1 MGTTASSFDKSQSRS
16 SSRNS
21 NMNQDSDKIVV
32 SRKFT
37 SPKCKD
43 LSTGSSITYF
53 TCNSEK
59 SLISNPLPGQVDEIL
74 PDDEINAAAISCSIS
89 SSEEVIAVSDYV
101 ERGIVTN
108 GTVRRRKSS
117 LRDVLDTTKDSFN
130 KKPGPVRSFD
140 SLSAIEVLDRK
151 RFPVLTV
158 SERPKRIKSAML
170 ESLKVVV
177 PSLKRN
183 NSGRKL
189 SRSKSKGKPLMVP
202 SSTNVLQ
209 LSKKSNVVTE
219 EAPGDFILTDFS
231 PEPVDDLE
239 EDAIC
244 VVEKM
249 HSSDSCS
256 AVELFGE
263 NLGNFDRQRVLSRVD
278 EVDEEI

>member
-1 MGTTASSFDKSQSRS
+1 MGTTASSFDTSQSRS

-21 NMNQDSDKIVV
+21 NINQDCDKIVV
-32 SRKFT
+32 SRKFM

-43 LSTGSSITYF
+43 LSTGPNITYF

-59 SLISNPLPGQVDEIL
+59 SLISNPLPGQVDDIS
-74 PDDEINAAAISCSIS
+74 PYDEISTTENSCSTS
-89 SSEEVIAVSDYV
+89 SSKEVIAVSDYA
-101 ERGIVTN
+101 ERGIATN

-151 RFPVLTV
+151 RFPVLAV

-177 PSLKRN
+177 PSLKRI
-183 NSGRKL
+183 NSGRKF
-189 SRSKSKGKPLMVP
+189 SRSKTKGKPLMAS

-209 LSKKSNVVTE
+209 FSNQSNVVTE
-219 EAPGDFILTDFS
+219 EALGDFILTDFS
-231 PEPVDDLE
+231 PEPVGDVE
-239 EDAIC
+239 ENEIC
-244 VVEKM
+244 VVEKVN
-249 HSSDSCS
+249 SSDSFS
-256 AVELFGE
+256 TVALFRE